1 MLFRSGDTVTYTI
14 TVKNTG
20 NVTLKN
26 ITVVDDLTGDTW
38 TIEELAVGA
47 TSEELTATYIV
58 TEADLLAHKIEN
70 IATATTT
77 NPDDP
82 TEEVKDDD
90 DETVETEKVVPGIE
104 VTKTADKTENVK
116 LGEVVTYTIVVKNT
130 GNVTLKNINVND
142 DLTGEDWVIAEL
154 PVGKAEIFTTT
165 YTITSEDILLG
176 IVKNVAVAETTNPDD
191 PDEPVKGQDEEEVD
205 PEPID
210 TTMEVIK
217 TSTYDGETVG
227 LGEVISYT
235 ITVTNKGNVPFTNV
249 VVVDEMTGDEWT
261 IETLN
266 VGETK
271 TFETSYTVTSDDIK
285 AGKVLNVVT
294 AKGDPIPDP
303 DPIVPPHIPED
314 DDDEE
319 DPTDPIDTTMEV
331 IKTSDKDGAEVAL
344 GEVITYTI
352 TVTNKGN
359 VPFTNVKVVDEMT
372 NDEWVIAE
380 LAVGATETFT
390 ATYTV
395 TSDDILNGVVI
406 NSVVGK
412 GDPIPDPDPIV
423 PPHIP
428 EDDDDEEDPT
438 EPINGTVVIEK
449 VANKKN
455 NVELNERIIYTIT
468 VENKGNVP
476 MNNVKVDDEL
486 TGMHEVIDVLNV
498 GEVKTFETEVF
509 VTQAHVDAGR
519 VLNVATVKA
528 DPIPDPDDPSTPIIP
543 EDEDE
548 EEVITKNN
556 EFRVS
561 VRYWI
566 EEVNGKKAAP
576 DFTNKYHTGDTY
588 HVTSPRVP
596 GYTPDVQVVKG
607 VVGNGDVVID
617 VIYTA
622 DDYKLTINYIYE
634 NGEQAAPKHEETL
647 KIGDKYE
654 VTSPSIS
661 GYWPSTKVVKG
672 KMPARDLTVTVIYK
686 QNGNYITINDYND
699 PLGLGNVNLNA
710 GDCFE

>member
-1 MLFRSGDTVTYTI
+1 MLNVVTAKGDPI
-14 TVKNTG
+14 PDPNPDQPPH
-20 NVTLKN
+20 
-26 ITVVDDLTGDTW
+26 IPEDDD
-38 TIEELAVGA
+38 EE
-47 TSEELTATYIV
+47 
-58 TEADLLAHKIEN
+58 
-70 IATATTT
+70 
-77 NPDDP
+77 DDP
-82 TEEVKDDD
+82 T
-90 DETVETEKVVPGIE
+90 DE
-104 VTKTADKTENVK
+104 
-116 LGEVVTYTIVVKNT
+116 
-130 GNVTLKNINVND
+130 
-142 DLTGEDWVIAEL
+142 
-154 PVGKAEIFTTT
+154 
-165 YTITSEDILLG
+165 
-176 IVKNVAVAETTNPDD
+176 
-191 PDEPVKGQDEEEVD
+191 
-205 PEPID
+205 ID
-210 TTMEVIK
+210 TTLEVIK
-217 TSTYDGETVG
+217 TSKYDGETVG

-271 TFETSYTVTSDDIK
+271 EFTTTYTVTSDDILK
-285 AGKVLNVVT
+285 GEVLNVVT

-303 DPIVPPHIPED
+303 DPDQPPHIPED
-314 DDDEE
+314 DDEE
-319 DPTDPIDTTMEV
+319 D
-331 IKTSDKDGAEVAL
+331 
-344 GEVITYTI
+344 
-352 TVTNKGN
+352 
-359 VPFTNVKVVDEMT
+359 
-372 NDEWVIAE
+372 
-380 LAVGATETFT
+380 
-390 ATYTV
+390 
-395 TSDDILNGVVI
+395 
-406 NSVVGK
+406 
-412 GDPIPDPDPIV
+412 
-423 PPHIP
+423 
-428 EDDDDEEDPT
+428 DPT
-438 EPINGTVVIEK
+438 EPIDGTIVIEK

-455 NVELNERIIYTIT
+455 GVELNERITYTIT

-476 MNNVKVDDEL
+476 MTNVKVDDEL

-528 DPIPDPDDPSTPIIP
+528 DPIPNPDDPSNPIIP

-556 EFRVS
+556 EFRVT

-576 DFTNKYHTGDTY
+576 NFSNKYHTGDTY

-634 NGEQAAPKHEETL
+634 NGEEAAPKHEETL
-647 KIGDKYE
+647 KVGDKYE

-661 GYWPSTKVVKG
+661 GYRPSTKVVKG
-672 KMPARDLTVTVIYK
+672 TMPGRDLTITVIYK
-686 QNGNYITINDYND
+686 KPGNYITIEDYND